1 MANVSRINGFRPVK
15 HINGSPYNGQATLYY
30 VASAADDILVGDIV
44 KTSAAAH
51 ANGTPGADLCDTT
64 DMPVGVVVGVMH
76 SKFDPTGG
84 LTNGSL
90 ALDLPASAQ
99 IAASGAGYSLV
110 CDDPGIIME
119 VETSNGTCAVA
130 NIGLN
135 ASHARAASDATTISS
150 TATIDMGTEAATATL
165 NFKLIGF
172 SSRIDNEVG
181 AASAKVLVAF
191 NVHRY
196 GSVGTL
202 GVA

>member
-15 HINGSPYNGQATLYY
+15 HITGAPYNGQANLYY
-30 VASAADDILVGDIV
+30 VASAADEILVGDIV
-44 KTSAAAH
+44 KTSAAAA
-51 ANGTPGADLCDTT
+51 ANGTPGADLCGVS

-84 LTNGSL
+84 LTGGSL
-90 ALDLPASAQ
+90 ALDLPGQAQ
-99 IAASGAGYSLV
+99 IPASGAGYILV

-119 VETSNGTCAVA
+119 VETSNGTCAVGD
-130 NIGLN
+130 IGLN
-135 ASHARAASDATTISS
+135 ASHARGATDATTISS
-150 TATIDMGTEAATATL
+150 TSTIDMGTEAVTATL

-172 SSRIDNEVG
+172 SSRIGNVVG